1 MAVTFSDII
10 ADRLNKGYSV
20 PDRVMDVRNN
30 TPGLTE
36 AMYTRNVL
44 DSLGNTYPWVTE
56 ELEAPKTTTNP
67 TLNYIFGKL
76 GIHDDEGAAQGK
88 GRTALRKFIDD
99 FPSMMN
105 AKDDGWKKKIE
116 DDPEMGARGWDTVVD
131 LWKQAV
137 RDDAEEQTKKN
148 MKDAVNDG
156 TVAGFITRTALPR
169 TTERIANTGDFE
181 WKDVGLDALENG
193 MMAVP
198 GGMYMRAP
206 VKAASLVGKGM
217 SKVGLGGTKASQVL
231 ANLPG
236 HVTNLSNKLAAKWGS
251 NLPGTVA
258 LGIGKTARNFAGNS
272 VTPFVMEGVDDAV
285 YDEGEGMD
293 ERADFSAGDA
303 FTGAA
308 VNHLANRGLARLGQ
322 AMVPQMEGSVAVRS
336 PAVLKMRQI
345 LSNIG
350 EPSYQVGDDFAAGVR
365 AAASTPNRPAGTY
378 TPSEVRAMRSGKV
391 GDEGSITSLVTPEEA
406 EEAALSSTILDAIDR
421 GDIKLHDKPGVNV
434 RANAV
439 KEGAANRVKR
449 EKAVAQVQGEQA
461 TQELNSI
468 NKEIGEL
475 LSEQFEL
482 ETKANLTPE
491 QAQRLKDIER
501 LLIAKS
507 GKATKLEN
515 EAVNA
520 HNAALRKST
529 IANNSSAYLKP
540 ESYFNLNGLLDK
552 VSYMKPD
559 GTYVNRGIP
568 YTPSEIDAEL
578 GKHINEYVNYANWH
592 GKPSRTPTNMQRILG
607 LVDNPTAAERLIND
621 AKVTLPTLAVNK
633 AGREDFTKNL
643 MQRIDPTDEI
653 KKEREETHAAPGQ
666 RVRKATAKKIL
677 SDGGDTLSEDS
688 RKYLAYLTEHP
699 DAVKTGHTN
708 PAERSKFNLWLLT
721 EGRQLLEGTPLHRP
735 VWEIDDGRK

>member
-10 ADRLNKGYSV
+10 AARLNNGYAV
-20 PDRVMDVRNN
+20 PDRVMDVRNT

-99 FPSMMN
+99 FPAMMN
-105 AKDDGWKKKIE
+105 AKDDGWKKQIE
-116 DDPEMGARGWDTVVD
+116 DDPEMGSRGWDTVVD

-156 TVAGFITRTALPR
+156 TVAGFITRTVLPR

-217 SKVGLGGTKASQVL
+217 SKVGLGGTRASRVL

-236 HVTNLSNKLAAKWGS
+236 HVTNLSNKLAHSWGS
-251 NLPGTVA
+251 NLPGTIA

-303 FTGAA
+303 FTGAV

-322 AMVPQMEGSVAVRS
+322 ALVPQMEGSVAVRS

-365 AAASTPNRPAGTY
+365 AAASAPNRPVGTY
-378 TPSEVRAMRSGKV
+378 APSEVMSMRSGKV
-391 GDEGSITSLVTPEEA
+391 GSEGGLGSLVTPEEA
-406 EEAALSSTILDAIDR
+406 EEAALSSTILDAIDN
-421 GDIKLHDKPGVNV
+421 GDIRLRDKLGVDV
-434 RANAV
+434 RAS
-439 KEGAANRVKR
+439 ANRKGVESSAKR
-449 EKAVAQVQGEQA
+449 KKAIAQVQGEQLS
-461 TQELNSI
+461 QELYSI
-468 NKEIGEL
+468 RNEIGEL
-475 LSEQFEL
+475 QTEMATLIEAERLTPAQSQRLEDIHRLLDAKFKKADEL
-482 ETKANLTPE
+482 EA
-491 QAQRLKDIER
+491 
-501 LLIAKS
+501 
-507 GKATKLEN
+507 
-515 EAVNA
+515 EAVKA
-520 HNAALRKST
+520 HNAAVRQSKIADKS
-529 IANNSSAYLKP
+529 S
-540 ESYFNLNGLLDK
+540 GH
-552 VSYMKPD
+552 MKPD
-559 GTYVNRGIP
+559 KYFEMNGIYEKMPYMKENGTYVYQGLP
-568 YTPSEIDAEL
+568 YTADEIEAEL

-592 GKPSRTPTNMQRILG
+592 GKSARTPTRMQRILG

-633 AGREDFTKNL
+633 AGREEFTKNL

-653 KKEREETHAAPGQ
+653 KKEREEVHAAPGQ

-677 SDGGDTLSEDS
+677 SSGGNTLSADS
-688 RKYLAYLTEHP
+688 KKYLEYLAEHP